1 MTEPLDEERELEQRA
16 TESEFSGI
24 SADSDDLLDDG
35 ELREGLINPNTSGGK
50 SKNSGPGMMPPMMM
64 GGAGAGAGAGAQNA
78 MGANTMAAG
87 QVNAANMNAM
97 GAQNA
102 MRSAGGAPGGLGTG
116 TPGMGVPGMGAGM
129 GPGGGSAG
137 VLAAGGESPLGDIPS
152 DWRPGDPILP
162 GDPRHPG
169 GDLGA
174 IFPGDPRYGD
184 LVPGWA
190 DGAYGDPSNPSSWNV
205 PTGYNP
211 NDPSTWGGAGT
222 GVSGVMPSGVT
233 PSGGGGSHGGWS
245 YGDPILPGDP
255 RHPGGS
261 GALYPGD
268 PGYDRAAFGGGLGPD
283 GWAGANV
290 PHGVNIPTAPTQGVN
305 TPTAPGMTPGVGAAP
320 GGPGNIPGVGQ
331 TPSNGV
337 NAPQQPPTGTG
348 SGVSPADAGNVPS
361 TGQPN
366 YPTAGPT
373 ADLSAN
379 AGIGASSGTGSGPG
393 SSTASSPRS
402 GTNTSFSVDQAQ
414 LREWAKKW
422 QEASDKTAAVQSKMQ
437 LPQEFGFIASALP
450 ATHTLGGSVID
461 WSTGASKEF
470 NQIGE
475 SLIAAADRYE
485 EQEGFGVRQSNQI
498 RGQ

>member
-1 MTEPLDEERELEQRA
+1 MTEPSDQDKELQQRA

-35 ELREGLINPNTSGGK
+35 ELREGLINPNASGGK

-64 GGAGAGAGAGAQNA
+64 GGAGGGAGAGAQNA
-78 MGANTMAAG
+78 MAAG

-102 MRSAGGAPGGLGTG
+102 MRGAGGAPGGLGAG
-116 TPGMGVPGMGAGM
+116 TPGMGAPGMGAGV
-129 GPGGGSAG
+129 GPGGGGPG
-137 VLAAGGESPLGDIPS
+137 VLAAGSESPLGDIPS

-184 LVPGWA
+184 LVPGWS
-190 DGAYGDPSNPSSWNV
+190 DGAYGDPSDPSSWNV
-205 PTGYNP
+205 PTGYDP
-211 NDPSTWGGAGT
+211 NDPSTWGGVDN
-222 GVSGVMPSGVT
+222 GVSGVLPSD
-233 PSGGGGSHGGWS
+233 GGRNGWS
-245 YGDPILPGDP
+245 YGDPIMPGDP
-255 RHPGGS
+255 RHPGGTDP
-261 GALYPGD
+261 LYPGD
-268 PGYDRAAFGGGLGPD
+268 PGYDRAAFGGVLNPD
-283 GWAGANV
+283 GWSRGNP
-290 PHGVNIPTAPTQGVN
+290 PHGTNIPT
-305 TPTAPGMTPGVGAAP
+305 TPGTTP
-320 GGPGNIPGVGQ
+320 GDSHGFGGNGQEPHGGVHTPRPPHGGLDGGIGNPGIGPAGGGNIP
-331 TPSNGV
+331 S
-337 NAPQQPPTGTG
+337 A
-348 SGVSPADAGNVPS
+348 
-361 TGQPN
+361 GQPN
-366 YPTAGPT
+366 LPTAGPG
-373 ADLSAN
+373 AD
-379 AGIGASSGTGSGPG
+379 AGGGTGNSGGTSSGTQ
-393 SSTASSPRS
+393 S

-437 LPQEFGFIASALP
+437 LPQDFGFIASALP

-461 WSTGASKEF
+461 WSSGASKEF

-485 EQEGFGVRQSNQI
+485 EQEGFGVRQSNQVG
-498 RGQ
+498 GQ